1 MAKKVKKTQKKA
13 AVSKKPATKPKAKV
27 SAPKASKNN
36 VKTAK
41 PAKAAAPKPTAKV
54 AASKASASKTP
65 LPKVAKAEP
74 LKKGPA
80 PKAETAA
87 KKSDKKS
94 KDNLKKDQLGFD
106 DGYEDNFDDEVAQYE
121 DLKTKT
127 PEQMEELRAL
137 LGEDTDDEV
146 EIALRDAEGRLYC
159 RMRECDELSLVD
171 GYCRFHYL
179 KLWKKI
185 QLRKK
190 ILTDGK
196 LEKYIEELTLR
207 YPDKYIEMIR
217 DDLKSEKHFLAAIQE
232 LEIEDVNEEAVES
245 DEDQGLLEEVRGI
258 QTIGDTDDDS
268 F

>member
-1 MAKKVKKTQKKA
+1 MAKSSKKPVKKA
-13 AVSKKPATKPKAKV
+13 APSKKPVSKAKTKGA
-27 SAPKASKNN
+27 APKNN
-36 VKTAK
+36 VKAAK
-41 PAKAAAPKPTAKV
+41 PVKLEKV
-54 AASKASASKTP
+54 K
-65 LPKVAKAEP
+65 
-74 LKKGPA
+74 A
-80 PKAETAA
+80 PKAQAKVKAPKVKALKETSPKTEAA
-87 KKSDKKS
+87 KKAPKALEKVAPVKVDKKA
-94 KDNLKKDQLGFD
+94 KKEEFD
-106 DGYEDNFDDEVAQYE
+106 YEDNFDDEVAQYE

-127 PEQMEELRAL
+127 PEQMEELRTL
-137 LGEDTDDEV
+137 LGEPDIEEV

-159 RMRECDELSLVD
+159 KMRECDELSIAD

-217 DDLKSEKHFLAAIQE
+217 EDLKSEKHFLAAIQE
-232 LEIEDVNEEAVES
+232 LEIEDGNEESTES
-245 DEDQGLLEEVRGI
+245 DDDQGLLDEVRGI
-258 QTIGDTDDDS
+258 QTVGDTDDDP

>member
-1 MAKKVKKTQKKA
+1 MAKKTKTVNKKA
-13 AVSKKPATKPKAKV
+13 AVSKKPATKAKPKVVAK
-27 SAPKASKNN
+27 KASKLI
-36 VKTAK
+36 VKTTKQAK
-41 PAKAAAPKPTAKV
+41 PTAAKV
-54 AASKASASKTP
+54 AAKTVT
-65 LPKVAKAEP
+65 PKTLAKAEP
-74 LKKGPA
+74 IKKGA
-80 PKAETAA
+80 PVA
-87 KKSDKKS
+87 KKGDKKS
-94 KDNLKKDQLGFD
+94 KDDKKDQLGFD

-137 LGEDTDDEV
+137 LGEDGEDEV

-159 RMRECDELSLVD
+159 KMRECDELSLVD

-232 LEIEDVNEEAVES
+232 LEIEDVNEEAAEN

-258 QTIGDTDDDS
+258 QTVGDTDDDS

>member
-1 MAKKVKKTQKKA
+1 MAKAKKDPKKKA
-13 AVSKKPATKPKAKV
+13 AASKKAASKAKVAAKPAKGATAKTTASKKPVKSAKAP
-27 SAPKASKNN
+27 AA
-36 VKTAK
+36 AK
-41 PAKAAAPKPTAKV
+41 PVKGAAPKAAAPKT
-54 AASKASASKTP
+54 S
-65 LPKVAKAEP
+65 PKDVVKEV
-74 LKKGPA
+74 A
-80 PKAETAA
+80 PKAAKAPKVDKKA
-87 KKSDKKS
+87 KKD
-94 KDNLKKDQLGFD
+94 DLGYD
-106 DGYEDNFDDEVAQYE
+106 DDFNDNFDDEVAQYE

-137 LGEDTDDEV
+137 LGESDGDGEV

-159 RMRECDELSLVD
+159 KMRECDELSIVD

-232 LEIEDVNEEAVES
+232 LEIEDVDVDQSEN
-245 DEDQGLLEEVRGI
+245 DEDQGLMDEVRGL
-258 QTIGDTDDDS
+258 QTAGDGDDDS

>member
-1 MAKKVKKTQKKA
+1 MAKKVKTPPKKA
-13 AVSKKPATKPKAKV
+13 AASKKPATKAKAKV
-27 SAPKASKNN
+27 SAPKASKSN

-41 PAKAAAPKPTAKV
+41 PAKVAAPKVTAK
-54 AASKASASKTP
+54 AATPKATAAKTP
-65 LPKVAKAEP
+65 VKGELA
-74 LKKGPA
+74 KKGPA
-80 PKAETAA
+80 PIAA

-94 KDNLKKDQLGFD
+94 KDDKKEQLGFD

-137 LGEDTDDEV
+137 LGEDGGEEV

-159 RMRECDELSLVD
+159 KMRECDELSLVD

-232 LEIEDVNEEAVES
+232 LEIEDVNEEATEN

-258 QTIGDTDDDS
+258 QTVGDTDDDS

>member
-1 MAKKVKKTQKKA
+1 MAKAKKDPKKKA
-13 AVSKKPATKPKAKV
+13 AASKKAAPKAKPAAKAAKVAPAPKVTKGAASKKPVKSAKAP
-27 SAPKASKNN
+27 AP
-36 VKTAK
+36 AK
-41 PAKAAAPKPTAKV
+41 PAKEV
-54 AASKASASKTP
+54 ASKASPKTVQ
-65 LPKVAKAEP
+65 KEE
-74 LKKGPA
+74 A
-80 PKAETAA
+80 PKAAKVDKKADKKA
-87 KKSDKKS
+87 KKD
-94 KDNLKKDQLGFD
+94 DQLGFD
-106 DGYEDNFDDEVAQYE
+106 DDFHDNFDDEVAQYE

-137 LGEDTDDEV
+137 LGESDGEGEV

-159 RMRECDELSLVD
+159 KMRECDELSIVD

-232 LEIEDVNEEAVES
+232 LEIEDVDVDQSEN
-245 DEDQGLLEEVRGI
+245 DEDQGLMDEVRGL
-258 QTIGDTDDDS
+258 QTAGDGDDDS

>member
-1 MAKKVKKTQKKA
+1 MAKAKKDPKKQPAKKA
-13 AVSKKPATKPKAKV
+13 APQKTAKKAAPKAKV
-27 SAPKASKNN
+27 AAKPAKGATPKAAAAKAP

-41 PAKAAAPKPTAKV
+41 PAKAPKATKETPAKV
-54 AASKASASKTP
+54 
-65 LPKVAKAEP
+65 E
-74 LKKGPA
+74 
-80 PKAETAA
+80 AA
-87 KKSDKKS
+87 KKSPKTVEKAAAPAPKKADKKA
-94 KDNLKKDQLGFD
+94 KKDDLGFD
-106 DGYEDNFDDEVAQYE
+106 DDFNDNFDDEVAQYE

-137 LGEDTDDEV
+137 LGEADSGDEV

-159 RMRECDELSLVD
+159 RVRDCDELSLVD
-171 GYCRFHYL
+171 SYCRYHYL
-179 KLWKKI
+179 KMWKKI

-217 DDLKSEKHFLAAIQE
+217 EDLRSEKHFLAAIQE
-232 LEIEDVNEEAVES
+232 LEIEDMNEEINEG
-245 DEDQGLLEEVRGI
+245 DDDQGLMDEVRGM
-258 QTIGDTDDDS
+258 QTAGDGDDDT

>member
-13 AVSKKPATKPKAKV
+13 ALSNKPAKKPATKPKAKV
-27 SAPKASKNN
+27 AAPKASKTP
-36 VKTAK
+36 VKTTK
-41 PAKAAAPKPTAKV
+41 PAKTAAPKVTAKV
-54 AASKASASKTP
+54 PETPKTKAAASKGPKEAVKV
-65 LPKVAKAEP
+65 LPKKV
-74 LKKGPA
+74 
-80 PKAETAA
+80 
-87 KKSDKKS
+87 DKK
-94 KDNLKKDQLGFD
+94 LEKKDLIPFD
-106 DGYEDNFDDEVAQYE
+106 DYEDNFDDEVAQYE
-121 DLKTKT
+121 DIKTKT

-137 LGEDTDDEV
+137 LGEDGGEEV

-232 LEIEDVNEEAVES
+232 LEIEDVNEEAVET
-245 DEDQGLLEEVRGI
+245 DEDQGLLEEVRGV

>member
-1 MAKKVKKTQKKA
+1 MAKAKKDPKKKA
-13 AVSKKPATKPKAKV
+13 AAQKAPAKKAAPKAKAAKP
-27 SAPKASKNN
+27 APKAQASAKKP

-41 PAKAAAPKPTAKV
+41 APAAKV
-54 AASKASASKTP
+54 AKVEADKKSPKT
-65 LPKVAKAEP
+65 VAKAEVAP
-74 LKKGPA
+74 RKKLDTKVDK
-80 PKAETAA
+80 KADKKA
-87 KKSDKKS
+87 KKD
-94 KDNLKKDQLGFD
+94 DLGFD
-106 DGYEDNFDDEVAQYE
+106 DYEDNFDDEVAQYE

-137 LGEDTDDEV
+137 LGETDTEEV

-159 RMRECDELSLVD
+159 KMRECDELSIVD

-217 DDLKSEKHFLAAIQE
+217 EDLKSEKHFLAAIQE
-232 LEIEDVNEEAVES
+232 LEIEDVDVDQNENE
-245 DEDQGLLEEVRGI
+245 EDQGLMDEVRGL
-258 QTIGDTDDDS
+258 QTAGDGDDDS

>member
-1 MAKKVKKTQKKA
+1 MAKKAKTPVKKA
-13 AVSKKPATKPKAKV
+13 AASKKPVLKAKPKVKAVKAAKPVKTTKPV
-27 SAPKASKNN
+27 
-36 VKTAK
+36 
-41 PAKAAAPKPTAKV
+41 KAAAPKAAPKATKEVVKPTPAKV
-54 AASKASASKTP
+54 AAAKTS
-65 LPKVAKAEP
+65 
-74 LKKGPA
+74 A
-80 PKAETAA
+80 PKAPVA
-87 KKSDKKS
+87 KKADKKKTDS
-94 KDNLKKDQLGFD
+94 L
-106 DGYEDNFDDEVAQYE
+106 GYEDDYNDNFDDEVAQYE

-137 LGEDTDDEV
+137 LGEDGGEEV

-232 LEIEDVNEEAVES
+232 LEIEDVNEEATEN

-258 QTIGDTDDDS
+258 QTVGDTDDDS